1 MATDREHGAETNGA
15 HGAGGEPG
23 VPPNVYHPH
32 AAPTPSYEEYT
43 DPAAAHGWQNAYDET
58 RELPPVP
65 ALDDPAG
72 PPPLIPGGGRADL
85 RRRRKQGGRRR
96 VAVAGVLGAAGVVA
110 VIAGLTGGSGSPA
123 GQQPAKGGRVSSD
136 DSATTRKGSGTPSAT
151 DTAGSPG
158 GTSPSPTPTST
169 ASSARTA
176 TSPAAQTSAA
186 PTPTTAPPSA
196 TATTTAPSGR
206 GHGRGTGKKPRWSQD
221 SQG

>member
-1 MATDREHGAETNGA
+1 MATDREHGAETYGA

-23 VPPNVYHPH
+23 APPNVYHPH
-32 AAPTPSYEEYT
+32 AAPTPSYEEYA

-58 RELPPVP
+58 RELPQVP
-65 ALDDPAG
+65 APDDPAG

-136 DSATTRKGSGTPSAT
+136 DSASTRQDSGTPSAT
-151 DTAGSPG
+151 DTAGTPG
-158 GTSPSPTPTST
+158 GTSPSPTPTPTS
-169 ASSARTA
+169 TA
-176 TSPAAQTSAA
+176 TSAGAATSPGAKTSAA
-186 PTPTTAPPSA
+186 PTPTATAPSA
-196 TATTTAPSGR
+196 TATTTAPSVR
-206 GHGRGTGKKPRWSQD
+206 GHGRGVGKKPRSSQD
-221 SQG
+221 